1 MGKEMIGLPIVGMV
15 MAEVAQVGLMIMGKA
30 AMSHGMPNFVFVFYS
45 NALASLI
52 LLPASFLFHRS
63 HRPPLTFSILCWFFL
78 LGLLGCFA
86 QISGYAGIYY
96 SSPTLATAMLNLIP
110 GLTFILAVAFRM
122 ETLNLRSSTS
132 QAKSLG
138 TIVSIAGAFI
148 VTFYKGPS
156 LLMAPSH
163 SSSPHLLLGQQ
174 SNWVIGGFLLA
185 ADCVFASAWLIV
197 QASVLK
203 KFPAELF
210 VVFYYCFFVTL
221 QSGIICLIMGRDLSA
236 WSFKPDVRL
245 VAVIYSAVFGS
256 AFQLG
261 VSTWCMHR
269 TGPVFVSMFKPLG
282 IVVSVVIGVI
292 FLGDTFFLGSL
303 VGAIVIVT
311 GFYSVMWG
319 QANEGKLDVQTQG
332 MMSESSSQKVAL
344 LSNNTGEP

>member
-1 MGKEMIGLPIVGMV
+1 MEKEIALPMVGMV
-15 MAEVAQVGLMIMGKA
+15 MAECAQVGLMIIGKA
-30 AMSHGMPNFVFVFYS
+30 AMSDGMSNFIFVFYS
-45 NALASLI
+45 NALASL
-52 LLPASFLFHRS
+52 LLFPTSFLFHRS

-86 QISGYAGIYY
+86 QIFGYAGIYY
-96 SSPTLATAMLNLIP
+96 SSPTLGTAMLNLIP

-122 ETLNLRSSTS
+122 EKMNLKSSSS
-132 QAKSLG
+132 QAKLLG

-156 LLMAPSH
+156 LLRATSL
-163 SSSPHLLLGQQ
+163 SSSSNQLLLLR
-174 SNWVIGGFLLA
+174 SDWVVGGFLLA
-185 ADCVFASAWLIV
+185 ADCMCASAWLIV

-203 KFPAELF
+203 KFPAELI

-221 QSGIICLIMGRDLSA
+221 QSGIVCLVMERDLSD
-236 WSFKPDVRL
+236 WSFKPYVRL
-245 VAVIYSAVFGS
+245 VAVLYSAVFGS

-292 FLGDTFFLGSL
+292 FLGDTFYLGSL

-319 QANEGKLDVQTQG
+319 KAKEGKDAHTQE
-332 MMSESSSQKVAL
+332 MILESSSQKVPL
-344 LSNNTGEP
+344 LSNNPGEP

>member
-1 MGKEMIGLPIVGMV
+1 MRKEMIGLPIVGMV

-30 AMSHGMPNFVFVFYS
+30 AMSHGMPNFVLFSFQCS
-45 NALASLI
+45 CLSHSPPCFFSL
-52 LLPASFLFHRS
+52 PQVPS

-78 LGLLGCFA
+78 LGLLCFA

-221 QSGIICLIMGRDLSA
+221 QSGIICLIMGGDLSA

-292 FLGDTFFLGSL
+292 FLGDTSFLGSL

-319 QANEGKLDVQTQG
+319 KAKEGKLDVQTQG

>member
-1 MGKEMIGLPIVGMV
+1 MGKEIALPMVGMV
-15 MAEVAQVGLMIMGKA
+15 MAECAQVGLMIMGKA
-30 AMSHGMPNFVFVFYS
+30 AMSHGMSNFIFVFYS

-52 LLPASFLFHRS
+52 LLPSSFLFHRS
-63 HRPPLTFSILCWFFL
+63 ERPPLTFSILCWFFL
-78 LGLLGCFA
+78 LGLLGYFA
-86 QISGYAGIYY
+86 QIFGYTGIYY
-96 SSPTLATAMLNLIP
+96 SSPTLGTALLNLIP

-122 ETLNLRSSTS
+122 EKLHLRSSSS

-138 TIVSIAGAFI
+138 TIVSIVGAFI

-163 SSSPHLLLGQQ
+163 SSSPHQLLLQQ

-185 ADCVFASAWLIV
+185 ADCVFASTWLIV

-203 KFPAELF
+203 KFPAELI

-221 QSGIICLIMGRDLSA
+221 QSGIVCLVMERDLSA

-245 VAVIYSAVFGS
+245 VAVVYSAVFGS

-261 VSTWCMHR
+261 VSTWCLHR

-282 IVVSVVIGVI
+282 IIVSVVIGVI
-292 FLGDTFFLGSL
+292 FLGDTFYLGSL

-319 QANEGKLDVQTQG
+319 KAKEGTVDAHTRG
-332 MMSESSSQKVAL
+332 MILESSSQKVAL
-344 LSNNTGEP
+344 LSNNTGET